1 MRLLI
6 ADTLHPFAIEE
17 LRHLGVD
24 VVYEPEIDS
33 DSLPNAL
40 QNVGILVVRSKRVS
54 AEAIA
59 SSAALNLIVRAG
71 HGVGNIDVQ
80 AASARGIYVASCTGK
95 NAVAVAELTMGLILA
110 LDRRIPDAVAS
121 VKAGRWEKGNFSR
134 ADGLYGKRIGIM
146 GLGAV
151 GREVLTRARAFG
163 LVPYAWS
170 RSMTMQRARDFDVI
184 PVNSPVDLAA
194 KSDILTVHLAAND
207 RTRGIVSRE
216 VLEALPDGAVFINTA
231 RSEIVDYAALAQ
243 IAPKKGLRVGLDVY
257 AQFPH
262 VQSGEF
268 EPPTFDPSVLW
279 YGTPHVGAQT
289 MHAKKAVAAET
300 VRIIRSFLV
309 EGTVPNV
316 SNVRSASSARYQLVV
331 RHYDKIGALANI
343 LNVIKRHGMNVE
355 ELTTNVFDHSTAA
368 CTRLNLISRPSEAC
382 VQEIGAFK
390 DEVLHVDVVALP
402 IRA

>member
-6 ADTLHPFAIEE
+6 ADPLHPFAIEE
-17 LRHLGVD
+17 LRHLGID

-33 DSLPNAL
+33 DSLPSAL
-40 QNVGILVVRSKRVS
+40 QNVGILVVRSKRVT

-59 SSAALNLIVRAG
+59 SSAGLNLIVRAG
-71 HGVGNIDVQ
+71 HGVGNVDVE

-95 NAVAVAELTMGLILA
+95 NAVAVAELTMGLIVA
-110 LDRRIPDAVAS
+110 LDRRIPDAAAS
-121 VKAGRWEKGNFSR
+121 VRAGRWEKGSFSH

-151 GREVLTRARAFG
+151 GREVLARARAFG

-170 RSMTMQRARDFDVI
+170 RLMTMQRARDLDVV

-216 VLEALPDGAVFINTA
+216 VLEALPEGAIVINAA
-231 RSEIVDYAALAQ
+231 RSELVDYAALVEL
-243 IAPKKGLRVGLDVY
+243 APKKGLRVGLDVY
-257 AQFPH
+257 PDFPH
-262 VQSGEF
+262 AASGDF
-268 EPPTFDPSVLW
+268 EPPKFDPSVVW
-279 YGTPHVGAQT
+279 YGTPHIGSQT
-289 MHAKKAVAAET
+289 MHARKAVAAET

-316 SNVRSASSARYQLVV
+316 ANVRSASSARYQLVV
-331 RHYDKIGALANI
+331 RHYDKVGALANI

-355 ELTTNVFDHSTAA
+355 ALTTNVFDHSAAA
-368 CTRLNLISRPSEAC
+368 CTRLNLIARPSEAC